1 LRDIESPGS
10 RGTRVVYWSRRAEK
24 PGTVLFLVCFLR
36 PLFLALG
43 RRAAGPTAQPAPP
56 RGTPTAVVTMG
67 IDLSP
72 NPSERS
78 FYFREKARCSRDARE
93 MLERRRARSSRTA
106 LVVVSTPRIGTIT
119 RRAASFALGNRSISG
134 APCLLLCTPCSF
146 SARPR
151 PARPRHA
158 SIREY
163 SSPHKTRSNVSSLAL
178 WSRASALGCA
188 HHLQRDVS
196 FPRFAL
202 PSVKRV
208 RSLLEL
214 KGAIVYR
221 LCPLLL
227 RSRVHI

>member
-1 LRDIESPGS
+1 MRHIERPGS

-106 LVVVSTPRIGTIT
+106 LVVSTPRIGTIT

-151 PARPRHA
+151 PARPRRAHRVEI
-158 SIREY
+158 SPPTWQKNRTQGGNWDFLEHTLKPGE
-163 SSPHKTRSNVSSLAL
+163 SS
-178 WSRASALGCA
+178 G
-188 HHLQRDVS
+188 
-196 FPRFAL
+196 
-202 PSVKRV
+202 
-208 RSLLEL
+208 
-214 KGAIVYR
+214 I
-221 LCPLLL
+221 
-227 RSRVHI
+227 